1 MNNMKKMILLVA
13 VLLVSAGYAGAQVR
27 IGVKASATVSRD
39 LKAIEGWQAGIVPQI
54 KIPILGLGVQPEILY
69 AYSSRADENRS
80 WLNVPLN
87 LYWQIGLPIVKPVL
101 LAGPYFGYTLKRTEN
116 DELKF
121 NRFNWGIGLG
131 AGIEVI
137 KIQIEARYNFAV
149 QSETGTSVNLAN
161 NTLNVSLVYFF

>member
-1 MNNMKKMILLVA
+1 MKKMILLVA
-13 VLLVSAGYAGAQVR
+13 VLLVSASYAGAQIR
-27 IGVKASATVSRD
+27 IGAKASATVSRD

-54 KIPILGLGVQPEILY
+54 RIPILGLGVQPEILY

-80 WLNVPLN
+80 WLNVPVN
-87 LYWQIGLPIVKPVL
+87 LFWQLGLPVVKPML

-116 DELKF
+116 DELKL

-137 KIQIEARYNFAV
+137 KIQVEARYNFAI
-149 QSETGTSVNLAN
+149 QSETGGNINLAN